1 MFRSVLIANRGE
13 IACRVI
19 RTAKRLGL
27 RTIAVYS
34 QADAGALHVSL
45 ADEAHLLG
53 PAAATQSY
61 LKSEKILEVAR
72 SSGAECIHPGYGF
85 LSENAEFAEACAA
98 AGVAFVG
105 PPPSAIRAM
114 GLKDA
119 AKALMEK
126 AGVPVVPGYH
136 GKGQDDDLLA
146 AEAGKVGYPLLIKA
160 VAGGGGKGMRRV
172 DDGGDFAAALAS
184 CRREAKNA
192 FGDDRVLIER
202 FVTSPR
208 HIEIQV
214 FADAHGNCVHL
225 SERDCSLQ
233 RRHQKVIEEAP
244 APGMTP
250 EMRAAMGAAAVAAA
264 KSVGYEGAGTV
275 EFIADGS
282 NGLDADA
289 FFFMEMN
296 TRLQVE
302 HPVTE
307 MVTGVDL
314 VEFQLR
320 AAAGEP
326 LPFAQADLDKLNG
339 HAVEARLYAE
349 DPASGFLPQTG
360 TLHELRF
367 PRQGGSVRIDTGV
380 AAGHEVSPFY
390 DPMIAKVICAGPTRE
405 IALARLRQ
413 TLDETRVLGLRTNV
427 GFLSRLVGHPDFISG
442 KFDTGFID
450 ARMDTLV
457 DAETPTAL
465 LALGAYGWVEFLKR
479 RGHEAGQRS
488 TDERISPWD
497 ARDGWVLGGGRRDW
511 LHLMVNGTDTRIVI
525 HRGDAEDRVEVVTE
539 EASASAA
546 VTGVS
551 VGNERVTGSV
561 DGEDASAEYIFTES
575 RLWLAAGGHQLEI
588 RAQDLLARDAD
599 QEGGGGLVRAPMSGK
614 IIKIDVAAGTI
625 VRKGD
630 RLAVLE
636 AMKMEHTLVAS
647 ADGTV
652 SELGA
657 GEGDQVDEGQMLIAL
672 EIAEAG

>member
-1 MFRSVLIANRGE
+1 MFQSVLIANRGE

-19 RTAKRLGL
+19 RTAKRMGL

-34 QADAGALHVSL
+34 EADANALHVSQ
-45 ADEAHLLG
+45 ADEAYLLG
-53 PAAATQSY
+53 PAMVTRSY
-61 LKSEKILEVAR
+61 LKADKILEVAKQ
-72 SSGAECIHPGYGF
+72 SGADCIHPGYGF
-85 LSENAEFAEACAA
+85 LSENAEFAEACVA
-98 AGVAFVG
+98 AGIAFVG
-105 PPPSAIRAM
+105 PTADAIRAM

-136 GKGQDDDLLA
+136 GKDQDETLLA

-172 DDGGDFAAALAS
+172 DAVEDFESALAS

-202 FVTSPR
+202 FVTAPR

-214 FADAHGNCVHL
+214 FADQHGNCVHL

-244 APGMTP
+244 APGMTA
-250 EMRAAMGAAAVAAA
+250 EMRETMGAAAVAAA
-264 KSVGYEGAGTV
+264 KSVGYQGAGTV
-275 EFIADGS
+275 EFIADS
-282 NGLDADA
+282 SQGLSADA

-307 MVTGVDL
+307 MITGVDL

-320 AAAGEP
+320 AAAGEE
-326 LPFAQADLDKLNG
+326 LPFTQDELNNLNG

-360 TLHELRF
+360 VLHELRF
-367 PRQGGSVRIDTGV
+367 PREGGSVRIDAGV
-380 AAGHEVSPFY
+380 AQGHTVSPYY
-390 DPMIAKVICAGPTRE
+390 DPMIAKVICSGPTRDV
-405 IALARLRQ
+405 ALARLRQ

-427 GFLSRLVGHPDFISG
+427 GFLSRLVGHPDFVSG
-442 KFDTGFID
+442 EFDTSFID
-450 ARMDTLV
+450 TRIDEIV
-457 DAETPTAL
+457 DREAAGPLTAL
-465 LALGAYGWVEFLKR
+465 AGYAWIAFCNNQSGAPKRGLA
-479 RGHEAGQRS
+479 
-488 TDERISPWD
+488 TDPQSPWD
-497 ARDGWVLGGGRRDW
+497 AREGWVLGGGRRDW
-511 LHLMVNGTDTRIVI
+511 LHLNVNKTDIKLII
-525 HRGDAEDRVEVVTE
+525 HRGADEDRVEMVSDDATSTVTVSSVMVE
-539 EASASAA
+539 NGSL
-546 VTGVS
+546 TGI
-551 VGNERVTGSV
+551 V
-561 DGEDASAEYIFTES
+561 DGEAVEAYFRFTPE
-575 RLWLAAGGHQLEI
+575 RVWLASGGTHLEVQG
-588 RAQDLLARDAD
+588 QDLLARDVDEAA
-599 QEGGGGLVRAPMSGK
+599 GGGQVRAPMSGK
-614 IIKIDVAAGTI
+614 IIKIDVSAGDA

-636 AMKMEHTLVAS
+636 AMKMEHSLLAN

-652 SELGA
+652 KELGSA
-657 GEGDQVDEGQMLIAL
+657 EGDQVEEGQMLFAL
-672 EIAEAG
+672 ETG

>member
-1 MFRSVLIANRGE
+1 MFKSVLIANRGE

-34 QADAGALHVSL
+34 EADAGALHVL
-45 ADEAHLLG
+45 QADEAYLLG
-53 PAAATQSY
+53 QAAVTQSY
-61 LKSEKILEVAR
+61 LKAEKILEVAAA
-72 SSGAECIHPGYGF
+72 SGADCIHPGYGF
-85 LSENAEFAEACAA
+85 LSENAEFAEACAT
-98 AGVAFVG
+98 AGIVFVG
-105 PPPSAIRAM
+105 PPPGAIRAM

-136 GKGQDDDLLA
+136 GAEQEDGFLA
-146 AEAGKVGYPLLIKA
+146 AEADKVGYPLLIKA

-172 DDGGDFAAALAS
+172 DAAGDFAAALAS
-184 CRREAKNA
+184 CRREAKNS

-250 EMRAAMGAAAVAAA
+250 DMRAAMGAAAVAAA
-264 KSVGYEGAGTV
+264 QSVGYEGAGTV
-275 EFIADGS
+275 EFIADS
-282 NGLDADA
+282 SRGLDANA

-307 MVTGVDL
+307 MITGVDL

-326 LPFAQADLDKLNG
+326 LPFSQSDLDRLNG

-349 DPASGFLPQTG
+349 DPGSGFLPQTG
-360 TLHELRF
+360 TLHELNF
-367 PRQGGSVRIDTGV
+367 PAQGGSVRIDTGV
-380 AAGHEVSPFY
+380 ATGHQVSPFY
-390 DPMIAKVICAGPTRE
+390 DPMIAKVICSGPTRE
-405 IALARLRQ
+405 AALTRLRQ
-413 TLDETRVLGLRTNV
+413 TLEQTRVLGVRTNV
-427 GFLSRLVGHPDFISG
+427 GFLSRLVGHPDFVSG

-450 ARMDTLV
+450 AKLDSLV
-457 DAETPTAL
+457 DTETPISL
-465 LALGAYGWVEFLKR
+465 LALGAYAWVEFLKR
-479 RGHEAGQRS
+479 LGDSPADRS
-488 TDERISPWD
+488 TDERTSPWD
-497 ARDGWVLGGGRRDW
+497 ARDGWVLGAGRRDW
-511 LHLMVNGTDTRIVI
+511 LHVNVNGADAALTI
-525 HRGDAEDRVEVVTE
+525 HRNGAQDRVEVARE
-539 EASASAA
+539 EASATVTACAITIGPNRIAGSIDGTTFSADY
-546 VTGVS
+546 TMTEG
-551 VGNERVTGSV
+551 RV
-561 DGEDASAEYIFTES
+561 
-575 RLWLAAGGHQLEI
+575 WLAADGHHLEI
-588 RAQDLLARDAD
+588 RSQDLLARDAD
-599 QEGGGGLVRAPMSGK
+599 HEGGGGMVRAPMSGK
-614 IIKIDVAAGTI
+614 VIKIDVAPGAS
-625 VRKGD
+625 VSKGD

-636 AMKMEHTLVAS
+636 AMKMEHSLVAS

-652 SELGA
+652 RELGA
-657 GEGDQVDEGQMLIAL
+657 GEGDQVDEGQMLITL
-672 EIAEAG
+672 EVADT